1 VAPVSYQ
8 TIKLAKGKHA
18 SPEKGVC
25 VMELASMLAGEPFS
39 DHPACACP
47 VISSFLRSYNDSID
61 DERRQDLYAYASK
74 VVGSRAPASVQ
85 RARVDRLAA
94 WGLDLHLRQQ
104 RWTRLVF
111 PDRWRVLARARG
123 VETVV
128 RLTIDAVRK
137 DTDQVHAQVLGLVDE
152 LLSMGRYDQPPMGS
166 AAQDVRLSEGAA
178 FTPVG

>member
-1 VAPVSYQ
+1 MAPVSYQ

-39 DHPACACP
+39 DHPGCACP

-85 RARVDRLAA
+85 RARVERLAT

-104 RWTRLVF
+104 RWTRLVL

-137 DTDQVHAQVLGLVDE
+137 DIERVHPQVLELVDE
-152 LLSMGRYDQPPMGS
+152 LLAMGRYAPPAIAS
-166 AAQDVRLSEGAA
+166 AAEDVRMSEGAV
-178 FTPVG
+178 FTRVG

>member
-1 VAPVSYQ
+1 MAPVSYQ

-61 DERRQDLYAYASK
+61 DGRRQDLYSYASK

-94 WGLDLHLRQQ
+94 WGLEVHLSQQ
-104 RWTRLVF
+104 RWTRIVV
-111 PDRWRVLARARG
+111 PDRWRVLSRARG
-123 VETVV
+123 LETVV
-128 RLTIDAVRK
+128 RLTIDAIRK
-137 DTDQVHAQVLGLVDE
+137 DIDRLHPEVLRLIDE
-152 LLSMGRYDQPPMGS
+152 LLAMGRS
-166 AAQDVRLSEGAA
+166 ERAAVAYAGEEVRAERGD